1 MFKQNWQPP
10 DGTTSVMLYINFI
23 SFIPSFFARSDV
35 YIGIQE
41 KKVENIR
48 HQAAASRSGK
58 QRGQMQEW
66 MGLIQD
72 CVSID
77 RLDRSTAF
85 QRIDN
90 VTVHEQMGVRKPE
103 HSGQIKFCEMLS

>member
-1 MFKQNWQPP
+1 
-10 DGTTSVMLYINFI
+10 
-23 SFIPSFFARSDV
+23 
-35 YIGIQE
+35 
-41 KKVENIR
+41 
-48 HQAAASRSGK
+48 
-58 QRGQMQEW
+58 MQEW

-90 VTVHEQMGVRKPE
+90 VAVHEQMGVRKPE
-103 HSGQIKFCEMLS
+103 HSGQIQFCEMLS